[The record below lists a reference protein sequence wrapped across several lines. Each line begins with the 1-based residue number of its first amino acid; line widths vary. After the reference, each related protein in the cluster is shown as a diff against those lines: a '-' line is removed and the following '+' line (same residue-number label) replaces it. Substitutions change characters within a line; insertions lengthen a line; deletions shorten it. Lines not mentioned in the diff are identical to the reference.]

1 MILKPGDILIKEG
14 ETSNQLFWLM
24 QGQLEVVK
32 KISGMKVEVNKIEP
46 GELVGELSFLDQK
59 PRSATVRAVTECQL
73 VVLEYSEFQEM
84 LAAQP
89 KWMKKILVTLTGKIR
104 KLSEL

>member
-1 MILKPGDILIKEG
+1 MLLKAGESLVREGDR
-14 ETSNQLFWLM
+14 SNQLFWLVE
-24 QGQLEVVK
+24 GRLEVVK
-32 KISGMKVEVNKIEP
+32 IINSHVAQLNIIEA
-46 GELVGELSFLDQK
+46 GDLVGELSFLDQK
-59 PRSATVRAVTECQL
+59 PRSASVRALVDCQL

-84 LAAQP
+84 LAEQP